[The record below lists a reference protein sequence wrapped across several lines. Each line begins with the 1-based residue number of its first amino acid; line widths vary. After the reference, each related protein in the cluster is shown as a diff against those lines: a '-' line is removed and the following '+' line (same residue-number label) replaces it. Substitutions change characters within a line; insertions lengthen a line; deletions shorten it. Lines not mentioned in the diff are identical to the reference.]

1 MNKVAKKLRTC
12 ITLLVMALTLVSCAT
27 SSPLSDQLTP
37 EHIAYA
43 REHGYAVVEA
53 QVGGGKRHAVGTR
66 SEGYA
71 YPIRVTNLLLP
82 ATSNIPLWTTYDYRK
97 TPYLRAGRYLLI
109 LQPGPYY
116 RAERISAGSTRMKE
130 VVQWIHQQ

>member
-1 MNKVAKKLRTC
+1 MNTLVKKLRTR
-12 ITLLVMALTLVSCAT
+12 ITLLVVALTLVSCAT
-27 SSPLSDQLTP
+27 SSSLSDRLTP

-53 QVGGGKRHAVGTR
+53 QVGGGQRHAVGTR

-71 YPIRVTNLLLP
+71 YPIQVTSVLLP

-97 TPYLRAGRYLLI
+97 APYLRAGRYLLI

-116 RAERISAGSTRMKE
+116 RAERISAGSARAKE